1 MVKFT
6 PPPLPENPT
15 SNQWKWWK
23 TCFMDGLGIN
33 EITEDAH
40 KLTFLRSHAGA
51 ELFSLLEGAT
61 DFNTAIGILDA
72 QFETPT
78 RVLFARHNLLSC
90 KQKPEENVNDFVKRL
105 KILVQRCECVDIS
118 ADEHKN
124 LLLRDALVNGVHSD
138 QVRVRLLEL
147 DGGLPCRFF
156 HV

>member
-1 MVKFT
+1 
-6 PPPLPENPT
+6 
-15 SNQWKWWK
+15 
-23 TCFMDGLGIN
+23 MDGLGIN

-61 DFNTAIGILDA
+61 DFDTAIGILDA

-124 LLLRDALVNGVHSD
+124 LLLRDAL
-138 QVRVRLLEL
+138 LLTAFTPTRYVFGYWNWKITKL
-147 DGGLPCRFF
+147 NCPTASQ
-156 HV
+156 